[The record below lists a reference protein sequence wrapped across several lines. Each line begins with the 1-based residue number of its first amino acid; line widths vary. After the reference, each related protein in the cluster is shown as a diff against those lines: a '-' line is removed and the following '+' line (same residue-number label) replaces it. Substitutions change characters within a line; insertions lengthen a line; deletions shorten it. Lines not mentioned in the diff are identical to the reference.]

1 MYILYYYIILLCRHS
16 SGDTTHVS
24 RRTRACHHVKH
35 VNFEY
40 VCPLILMAKEKIH
53 TYANLLDVNGY
64 VCELSA
70 CFIVG
75 SLVYKHKQERGQIK
89 Q

>member
-1 MYILYYYIILLCRHS
+1 
-16 SGDTTHVS
+16 
-24 RRTRACHHVKH
+24 
-35 VNFEY
+35 
-40 VCPLILMAKEKIH
+40 MAKEKIH

-75 SLVYKHKQERGQIK
+75 SLVYKHKQEQGQIK